1 MLRSLNVYTP
11 RLATTDS
18 DAVASLP
25 LAYQDA
31 RGSGRVLR
39 AARGGQH
46 DGRRS
51 AEDKEDNTPP
61 DFVVAVIAAW
71 ALSNE
76 TGASP
81 RSLWR
86 ARGPVNLG
94 STLTHHCHTEALDAL
109 FRSP

>member
-1 MLRSLNVYTP
+1 MLRSLNVHTP
-11 RLATTDS
+11 RRTTTDG

-51 AEDKEDNTPP
+51 AEDKDNTPP

-71 ALSNE
+71 ALSNDPDA
-76 TGASP
+76 TP
-81 RSLWR
+81 RSLWH
-86 ARGPVNLG
+86 ARVSVNLG